1 MNLGQN
7 DYTGMARI
15 GETGCESTEWLSDSE
30 IECLQAAG
38 VFGTMRLAVTAGAR
52 PGTTTEALSYDVPS
66 LTNSE
71 LTIVFTNGPTTGN
84 EWIDVEGMNLGQNDY
99 TGMARIGETGCE
111 STEWLSDSEIECL
124 HAAGV
129 FGTMRL
135 AVTAGAR
142 PGTTTEAF
150 SFDSPSLDGTAI
162 S

>member
-1 MNLGQN
+1 VTVG
-7 DYTGMARI
+7 
-15 GETGCESTEWLSDSE
+15 
-30 IECLQAAG
+30 
-38 VFGTMRLAVTAGAR
+38 MRLA
-52 PGTTTEALSYDVPS
+52 GTSTEIASYDVPS

-84 EWIDVEGMNLGQNDY
+84 VLISVEGTNFGQNDY
-99 TGMARIGETGCE
+99 TGTARIGETGCE
-111 STEWLSDSEIECL
+111 STEWLSDSEIQCL

-150 SFDSPSLDGTAI
+150 SFYLPSLDGTAI
-162 S
+162 L